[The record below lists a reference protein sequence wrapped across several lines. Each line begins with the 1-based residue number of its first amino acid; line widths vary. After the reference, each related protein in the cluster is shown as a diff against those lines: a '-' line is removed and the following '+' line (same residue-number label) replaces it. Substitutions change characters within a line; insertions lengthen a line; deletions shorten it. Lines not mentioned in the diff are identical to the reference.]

1 MRLMN
6 LNWLRVAY
14 TARKLTRR
22 GGIHAANEGANISP
36 GLFHDKWMADPVRR
50 QNGTPANMVRVPLLP
65 DQEQEM
71 RHFYLTLLG
80 IPEIDIEDDDAG
92 KDAFWGDTGMRQ
104 VRFGP
109 SDPTRTLEISLVIP
123 DIDDAFRQLTD
134 AGVAP
139 YWDDSLKYVR
149 RLRVTDPAGNLITLV
164 GA

>member
-6 LNWLRVAY
+6 LSWLRVAY

-22 GGIHAANEGANISP
+22 GGARAADEGARISP
-36 GLFHDKWMADPVRR
+36 GLFHDKWMDDPVRR

-80 IPEIDIEDDDAG
+80 IPEIDIADDDAG

-109 SDPTRTLEISLVIP
+109 PDPARSPEISLVIP
-123 DIDDAFRQLTD
+123 NIDEAYQQLKN

-149 RLRVTDPAGNLITLV
+149 RLQVKDPAGNLITLV

>member
-22 GGIHAANEGANISP
+22 GGARAADEGARISP

-71 RHFYLTLLG
+71 RDFYLTLLN
-80 IPEIDIEDDDAG
+80 IPEVDMPQDDAG

-104 VRFGP
+104 IRFGP
-109 SDPTRTLEISLVIP
+109 VDQVGAPDISLVIP
-123 DIDDAFRQLTD
+123 NIDEAYQKLTA
-134 AGVAP
+134 AGATP

-149 RLRVTDPAGNLITLV
+149 RLQVTDPSGNMITLV